1 MQPMAGRRRLERK
14 TDDRRPVVTDDFIY
28 DDPQNPSNEEVSGT
42 FSSDTPEEAIRKLKS
57 ISQSSVIE
65 NESGDNPADS
75 LPGPGRKPVQDVVT
89 APEKKEETASAQK
102 SSGKKKTHAPHPILR
117 GLALI
122 LVTVFLLG
130 AAAAFIFHR
139 INPQTPYLDIPE
151 RLITSVVTP
160 VQSFFSGITET
171 VFGYFRERD
180 LRANIA
186 QEYNN
191 LIQQHEQLIYKA
203 MQADQLSNELA
214 VYERFSDEIR
224 ANQEMK
230 PLDCRIIGKS
240 DSNYFST
247 LTIDKGTA
255 DGVTND
261 MAVTYNYS
269 LIGYTYNTT
278 AHTSTVITI
287 INTDASIEALIQ
299 TTRDQGTVSGTL
311 AVNGKPQCRM
321 HYTPDES
328 LPKPGDQVV
337 TSGIGKP
344 FPKGILIGTVEE
356 STRGSDESKQYI
368 VLNPSVDFQHLD
380 HVKVLLY
387 KFVSDNAGTSL
398 PLSGTD
404 TPSDVRE
411 QTDQDNGIEYNSES
425 VTFGEMYSEADEE
438 SYADSDSEP
447 YADADDDAFDE
458 SFSEEDDIGESDT
471 GESSEPDSVPDTET
485 EHEPESEME
494 FESDDDNA

>member
-1 MQPMAGRRRLERK
+1 
-14 TDDRRPVVTDDFIY
+14 
-28 DDPQNPSNEEVSGT
+28 
-42 FSSDTPEEAIRKLKS
+42 
-57 ISQSSVIE
+57 
-65 NESGDNPADS
+65 
-75 LPGPGRKPVQDVVT
+75 
-89 APEKKEETASAQK
+89 
-102 SSGKKKTHAPHPILR
+102 
-117 GLALI
+117 
-122 LVTVFLLG
+122 
-130 AAAAFIFHR
+130 
-139 INPQTPYLDIPE
+139 
-151 RLITSVVTP
+151 
-160 VQSFFSGITET
+160 
-171 VFGYFRERD
+171 
-180 LRANIA
+180 
-186 QEYNN
+186 
-191 LIQQHEQLIYKA
+191 
-203 MQADQLSNELA
+203 
-214 VYERFSDEIR
+214 
-224 ANQEMK
+224 MK